1 MYEIITFGFKKE
13 KPGIKMYVSRET
25 VHTKDF
31 QLESFQ
37 SFSPQT
43 IIADSQMEC
52 FFVLDDYEI
61 LWLKSSS
68 RKATSIK
75 LNQARKK
82 NQWGKRVQNIYIIGA
97 PRDVQFPTL
106 GLSYSSATK

>member
-1 MYEIITFGFKKE
+1 
-13 KPGIKMYVSRET
+13 MYVSRET
-25 VHTKDF
+25 VDTKDF

-61 LWLKSSS
+61 LWLKS
-68 RKATSIK
+68 
-75 LNQARKK
+75 
-82 NQWGKRVQNIYIIGA
+82 
-97 PRDVQFPTL
+97 
-106 GLSYSSATK
+106 